1 MFRLHR
7 YGKAPLAFIGML
19 LSSLLLSCLLLSCL
33 LLSCLLVPS
42 QAIAAEVMVAVA
54 SNFTAPMKDIAAR
67 FQQHSGHRLIMAFG
81 SSGKFTAQ
89 IHNGGRPI
97 RPSPKLLSAPV
108 LPVPTAALLM
118 R

>member
-7 YGKAPLAFIGML
+7 YGIAPLAFIGL
-19 LSSLLLSCLLLSCL
+19 LFFSF
-33 LLSCLLVPS
+33 LVPA

-89 IHNGGRPI
+89 IHNGVGR
-97 RPSPKLLSAPV
+97 SG
-108 LPVPTAALLM
+108 
-118 R
+118 